1 MKERALQK
9 TVSVLIQQKQ
19 GKLNNL
25 NNKLIIIII
34 TVSKCKLNFVVELE
48 KKERDLKEHYE
59 SSRKEMRERAIEVMD
74 FKRQLRGKVIF

>member
-34 TVSKCKLNFVVELE
+34 TVSKCKLNFLVELE